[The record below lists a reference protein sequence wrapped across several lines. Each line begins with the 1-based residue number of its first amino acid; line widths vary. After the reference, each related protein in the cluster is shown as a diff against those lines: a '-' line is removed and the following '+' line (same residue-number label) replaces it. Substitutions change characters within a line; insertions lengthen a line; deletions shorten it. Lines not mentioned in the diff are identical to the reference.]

1 MAVLF
6 LSLAVMFAS
15 LMMVGANTNQLDLA
29 PKFAGVLMGITN
41 TANTLP
47 GFIGPQVAKTIAVE
61 VGSIM

>member
-1 MAVLF
+1 
-6 LSLAVMFAS
+6 MFAS

-41 TANTLP
+41 MANTLP

-61 VGSIM
+61 VGSKM